1 MKNFL
6 LRATSSAA
14 LIAALYACALPPEQ
28 VPQRQLFTLGT
39 PVAFEGLE
47 IEVRSARNAAQF
59 TNWIG
64 QETRAGDNFIV
75 VDVIETNKGKS
86 PLSPTFQPIYRLVDS
101 SGALYEPSMAHTIAV
116 NMARAGRLQPGQ
128 GLNPNTPTRKEI
140 VFEVPRQGYAL
151 TVLSPDSIR
160 TRPDGSSRALGKS
173 IAFELPL

>member
-1 MKNFL
+1 MTNFI

-14 LIAALYACALPPEQ
+14 LITALYACAPLPGQ
-28 VPQRQLFTLGT
+28 TPQLQLFSLGT

-64 QETRAGDNFIV
+64 QETRAGENFVV
-75 VDVIETNKGKS
+75 VDVIETNQGKT
-86 PLSPTFQPIYRLVDS
+86 PLAPTFQPIYRLVDA
-101 SGALYEPSMAHTIAV
+101 SGALYEPSMAHTIAI
-116 NMARAGRLQPGQ
+116 NLGRAGRLQLSQ
-128 GLNPNTPTRKEI
+128 VLNPKTPTRKEI

-151 TVLSPDSIR
+151 TVLSPSSVR
-160 TRPDGSSRALGKS
+160 TRPDGSVRALGKS